1 MTLATGVA
9 QTSGSLHLSHRRNIS
24 SISGGNPK
32 NETVTAPHFSHV
44 TTPAVTSVCSP
55 LWVSIVGWW
64 IIPLSI
70 ARFTPW

>member
-1 MTLATGVA
+1 
-9 QTSGSLHLSHRRNIS
+9 
-24 SISGGNPK
+24 
-32 NETVTAPHFSHV
+32 V